1 MLLGGQ
7 LHTLKGVASTL
18 SMPQP
23 SGWGLALVG
32 MRDVHVV
39 TCFLLR
45 RAASGPS
52 SASGGSG
59 QAQVLLLRRSERV
72 GTYRGRWA
80 GVSGYLE
87 AGRPLEQ
94 AYREIEEEV
103 GLGRGDVR
111 LLAQGEPLA
120 VPDETI
126 DTRWTVHP
134 FLFEVVTGGGEP
146 GDDAGDLKVA
156 PTGSLR
162 LDWEHTEMRWV
173 RPEELP
179 ALETVPGLAEALARV
194 YKGP

>member
-1 MLLGGQ
+1 
-7 LHTLKGVASTL
+7 
-18 SMPQP
+18 
-23 SGWGLALVG
+23 

-45 RAASGPS
+45 GGKGGPS

-87 AGRPLEQ
+87 ADSVTGSALGRPLEQ

-134 FLFEVVTGGGEP
+134 FLFEVVTEGGEP

-162 LDWEHTEMRWV
+162 LDWEHTESRWV
-173 RPEELP
+173 KPAELP

-194 YKGP
+194 YNAPDS

>member
-1 MLLGGQ
+1 
-7 LHTLKGVASTL
+7 
-18 SMPQP
+18 
-23 SGWGLALVG
+23 

-45 RAASGPS
+45 RGE
-52 SASGGSG
+52 GGDE
-59 QAQVLLLRRSERV
+59 VLLLRRSERV

-87 AGRPLEQ
+87 ARSPLEQ

-103 GLGRGDVR
+103 GLGRGDPSTGSGQAVR
-111 LLAQGEPLA
+111 LLAEGEPLT
-120 VPDETI
+120 VLDETI

-134 FLFEVVTGGGEP
+134 FLFEMVTEGGEP
-146 GDDAGDLKVA
+146 GEDAGDLKGDLKGA

-162 LDWEHTEMRWV
+162 LDWEHTESRWV
-173 RPEELP
+173 RPQEVP

-194 YKGP
+194 YAGP